1 VKQSFHKLG
10 SNLAPAKPVHEC
22 LQHEGSLVEI
32 TKFINLKRLSEVS
45 RVRRMLGLEIVVI
58 KELGRGAGA
67 AGH

>member
-1 VKQSFHKLG
+1 
-10 SNLAPAKPVHEC
+10 
-22 LQHEGSLVEI
+22 LVEI